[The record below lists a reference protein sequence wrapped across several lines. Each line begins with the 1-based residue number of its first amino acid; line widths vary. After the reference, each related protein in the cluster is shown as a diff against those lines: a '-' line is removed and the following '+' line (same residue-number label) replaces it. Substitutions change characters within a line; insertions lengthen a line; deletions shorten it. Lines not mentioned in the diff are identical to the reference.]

1 MIRLPHPYYSPVY
14 FKDEEIS
21 FDYIDP
27 DYLSDLKL
35 NASYVAFTK
44 SKIKDDRFHSNEER
58 LQEFEASR
66 FFTQDTPLS
75 ELGLK
80 VSLPE
85 DSILNAAQAESYYS
99 QPWLVTDR
107 YFYPFGHRHVGSS
120 RHALLYS
127 CQLKGIGRNSLA
139 HRGDSTHSWGGY
151 TFMMGMNSLISNI
164 YVDACSPL
172 KTLPIWALARYK
184 RLSAPGSLG
193 SPTVMFR
200 DARGYRLAHFEPGSP
215 KLGEVQKVIREDLES
230 RIGESDLTKIKQK
243 LLGQYI
249 AYLKNGI
256 NPRAALIPENILFD
270 GRAIDTDEYDIHLT
284 SAPVVTVAV
293 RLDEFSKE
301 EFLNLTPQKAADY
314 MLTHECT
321 ICGDSMARNFGAWKL
336 HTSILD
342 ELYGVEKN
350 FEANQEMYL
359 AGMKGEL
366 SAVIYTLLETFIEKN
381 PTSLNPMLPAMKL
394 SEEVRGLLKSMH
406 LISGEYAMKEQ
417 KQAYYLSFSSDA
429 KAQRWSDLGNKI
441 MQIYSHELSDSKD
454 PNQATTAFQS
464 LRSNLLRQ
472 IKQKRA

>member
-1 MIRLPHPYYSPVY
+1 
-14 FKDEEIS
+14 
-21 FDYIDP
+21 
-27 DYLSDLKL
+27 
-35 NASYVAFTK
+35 
-44 SKIKDDRFHSNEER
+44 
-58 LQEFEASR
+58 
-66 FFTQDTPLS
+66 
-75 ELGLK
+75 
-80 VSLPE
+80 
-85 DSILNAAQAESYYS
+85 
-99 QPWLVTDR
+99 
-107 YFYPFGHRHVGSS
+107 
-120 RHALLYS
+120 
-127 CQLKGIGRNSLA
+127 
-139 HRGDSTHSWGGY
+139 
-151 TFMMGMNSLISNI
+151 
-164 YVDACSPL
+164 
-172 KTLPIWALARYK
+172 
-184 RLSAPGSLG
+184 
-193 SPTVMFR
+193 
-200 DARGYRLAHFEPGSP
+200 
-215 KLGEVQKVIREDLES
+215 
-230 RIGESDLTKIKQK
+230 
-243 LLGQYI
+243 
-249 AYLKNGI
+249 
-256 NPRAALIPENILFD
+256 
-270 GRAIDTDEYDIHLT
+270 
-284 SAPVVTVAV
+284 
-293 RLDEFSKE
+293 
-301 EFLNLTPQKAADY
+301 